1 MLKVLI
7 IDDTQEKIV
16 EIRRVLTGYVEEPD
30 DVPIC
35 GSIRDAL
42 KACSNT
48 RYDLVILDL
57 FIPYRAGE
65 DPNPTNAQNFLKLI
79 KEDDDY
85 ICPVFVIGI
94 TRAQDLTQYKS
105 FFEAETMQ
113 VLYYADN
120 DDTWKE
126 QLSNRLDYL
135 TGVKRKLGIT
145 YEYDYDVAIINALQA
160 PEYEI
165 MRETLG
171 TEWKEVNLDD
181 DKTTTYYETS
191 LTSKNGENI
200 RCISCYAPQMA
211 SIASAALTTKMI
223 LRFHP
228 RYLFMTGI
236 CAGLKGNDIGFG
248 DILVATHIWD
258 GMSGKYKDL
267 KNEAEGTEMI
277 FEPDYRPI
285 SLDAEML
292 NIINRLKDKAE
303 LLSQIKNNYQGE
315 KPDSPLNI
323 HTGPMTSVPAVIAS
337 ERKIAE
343 LKVHARKIIGL
354 EMESY
359 GVFYAAEH
367 AHYLKPIYTAS
378 FKSASDLAD
387 KDKSDTYQ
395 PYASYTS
402 AALMKHIIENEL
414 VYDSL
419 MRR

>member
-1 MLKVLI
+1 
-7 IDDTQEKIV
+7 
-16 EIRRVLTGYVEEPD
+16 
-30 DVPIC
+30 
-35 GSIRDAL
+35 
-42 KACSNT
+42 
-48 RYDLVILDL
+48 
-57 FIPYRAGE
+57 
-65 DPNPTNAQNFLKLI
+65 
-79 KEDDDY
+79 
-85 ICPVFVIGI
+85 
-94 TRAQDLTQYKS
+94 
-105 FFEAETMQ
+105 
-113 VLYYADN
+113 
-120 DDTWKE
+120 
-126 QLSNRLDYL
+126 
-135 TGVKRKLGIT
+135 
-145 YEYDYDVAIINALQA
+145 
-160 PEYEI
+160 
-165 MRETLG
+165 
-171 TEWKEVNLDD
+171 
-181 DKTTTYYETS
+181 
-191 LTSKNGENI
+191 
-200 RCISCYAPQMA
+200 MA

-236 CAGLKGNDIGFG
+236 CAGLKGNNIGFG
-248 DILVATHIWD
+248 DVLVATHIWD

-267 KNEAEGTEMI
+267 KNEAKGTEMI

-337 ERKIAE
+337 EKKIAE

-354 EMESY
+354 EMETY

-387 KDKSDTYQ
+387 KDKTDTYQ

-414 VYDSL
+414 VYDNL

>member
-7 IDDTQEKIV
+7 VDDTQEKII
-16 EIRRVLTGYVEEPD
+16 EIRRVLTGFVDEPD

-57 FIPYRAGE
+57 FIPNKAGE

-94 TRAQDLTQYKS
+94 TRAQDLTEYKS

-120 DDTWKE
+120 DDTWKS
-126 QLSNRLDYL
+126 QLYNRLSYL

-145 YEYDYDVAIINALQA
+145 YEYNYDVAIINALQT
-160 PEYEI
+160 PEHEV
-165 MRETLG
+165 MRQTLSA
-171 TEWKEVNLDD
+171 EWKEVLLDD
-181 DKTTTYYETS
+181 DKATTYYEA
-191 LTSKNGENI
+191 NI
-200 RCISCYAPQMA
+200 QTKSGRVVRCISCYAPQMA
-211 SIASAALTTKMI
+211 SVASATLTSKLI

-236 CAGLKGNDIGFG
+236 CAGLKGNNIGFG
-248 DILVATHIWD
+248 DILVATQVWD
-258 GMSGKYKDL
+258 GMSGKFLEIKQGEG
-267 KNEAEGTEMI
+267 EAEMV

-285 SLDAEML
+285 SLDAEMV
-292 NIINRLKDKAE
+292 NIVNRLKDKVVLCE
-303 LLSQIKNNYQGE
+303 KIKADFPGE
-315 KPDSPLNI
+315 KPDSLLKI

-337 ERKIAE
+337 EKKIAE
-343 LKVHARKIIGL
+343 LKVHARKLIGL

-359 GVFYAAEH
+359 GMFYAAEH
-367 AHYLKPIYTAS
+367 AHHLKPIFTVS

-387 KDKSDTYQ
+387 KDKTDKYQ
-395 PYASYTS
+395 AYASYTS
-402 AALMKHIIENEL
+402 AALMKYVIENEL
-414 VYDSL
+414 DFDN
-419 MRR
+419 